1 MITVHHLHD
10 FIEQLPETLRNQLLL
25 KARERKADKGDAVY
39 HQGDEP
45 NEWYQIVSGA
55 IKLCSYSNDGNE
67 LVAVE
72 LQQGDCFGEMG
83 VIDGLPRI
91 SNAIA
96 ARDSVIRVWTRAD
109 FETFNQQF
117 PAFNTAVMQVLA
129 RRARLAYC
137 VWLETSG
144 LSLRERLGIALCRLA
159 HTITSDPTET
169 DIPISQEG
177 LGNMLGASR
186 QSVNKEL
193 QQLASAQLISL
204 RYGKIRV
211 TNLEQLTRSYGVL
224 VGTDSIVATYQAPTA
239 GIARAT
245 E

>member
-1 MITVHHLHD
+1 MITVPHLHD
-10 FIEQLPETLRNQLLL
+10 FIEQLPDALRGELVLQ
-25 KARERKADKGDAVY
+25 ARQRKIDRGDAVY

-55 IKLCSYSNDGNE
+55 VKLCSYSNEGNE

-83 VIDGLPRI
+83 VIDSLPRI

-96 ARDSVIRVWTRAD
+96 ARDCIIRVWTRAD
-109 FETFNQQF
+109 FESFNRQF

-144 LSLRERLGIALCRLA
+144 LSLRERIGIALCRLA
-159 HTITSDPTET
+159 HTLVTDPTET

-193 QQLASAQLISL
+193 QQLAAAQLISL

-211 TNLEQLTRSYGVL
+211 IDLEQLTNSYGVL
-224 VGTDSIVATYQAPTA
+224 VGTDSIVATYQVPTA
-239 GIARAT
+239 GVSRAID
-245 E
+245 